1 MPADK
6 QPSIRRRLLIALMLV
21 ITATWFGVGIKVN
34 FDAHH
39 EVEEV
44 YDANLAQTAQ
54 MLVGLMIH
62 EIEERQSNPIGS
74 INIDAMI
81 EHPYETKIAM
91 RVRYPNSTEAL
102 RSSGAPDFPDDTP
115 NGFHSLNLNG
125 QIWRIFSLLD
135 KDTGLWVQTGQRLEV
150 RQELVDHIVYRSLA
164 SLLVGLPIFA
174 LTIWW
179 SVGRGLR
186 PLERLGGKV
195 EAMDPEALHPVDDRG
210 APEEVHILVISL
222 NRLFARLRQ
231 TLEKERYFTADAAHE
246 LRTPLAAIKT
256 QAQVAQRATDNHQRE
271 KALANI
277 IDGVNRATHLVEQ
290 LLTLA
295 RADTAYAEQKLEQT
309 VDLYT
314 IAKEHVAAVAPDAM
328 ARNIEVSLKT
338 GEPSYPLI
346 GDAAMLGIMLRNLV
360 DNALKYSPDGGYLK
374 VQLARTEST
383 IELTVTDSGP
393 GIPEEEMAELF
404 QRFKRGNNST
414 IMGAGL
420 GLSIVKRICDIH
432 HADIQMSRNNSSGLK
447 VSIKFTVCF

>member
-1 MPADK
+1 MAADR
-6 QPSIRRRLLIALMLV
+6 QPSIRRRLLVVLMLV
-21 ITATWFGVGIKVN
+21 IAATWLGVGIKVN

-44 YDANLAQTAQ
+44 YDANLAQTAR

-62 EIEERQSNPIGS
+62 EIKERQSNPIGN
-74 INIDAMI
+74 INMDAMI

-91 RVRYPNSTEAL
+91 RVRYPSGTEAL
-102 RSSGAPDFPDDTP
+102 RSSGAPDFPDDAP
-115 NGFHSLNLNG
+115 HGFHSLNLNG
-125 QIWRIFSLLD
+125 QTWRVFSLLD

-164 SLLVGLPIFA
+164 SLLVGLPVFA
-174 LTIWW
+174 LVIWW

-231 TLEKERYFTADAAHE
+231 TLEKERHFTADAAHE

-256 QAQVAQRATDNHQRE
+256 QAQVAQRATDDAQRK
-271 KALANI
+271 KALASI
-277 IDGVNRATHLVEQ
+277 IDGVDRATHLAGQ

-295 RADTAYAEQKLEQT
+295 RADAAYTEQKLNQT
-309 VDLYT
+309 VDLYP
-314 IAKEHVAAVAPDAM
+314 IAKETLAAVASDAM
-328 ARNIEVSLKT
+328 ARNIEVSLES
-338 GEPSYPLI
+338 GEPGYPLT

-360 DNALKYSPDGGYLK
+360 DNALKYSPDGGRLK
-374 VQLARTEST
+374 VRLARTSSA
-383 IELTVTDSGP
+383 IELSVTDSGP
-393 GIPEEEMAELF
+393 GIPEEKMAELF

-414 IMGAGL
+414 MGAGL

-432 HADIQMSRNNSSGLK
+432 HADIGMSRAGSGGGLK
-447 VSIKFTVCF
+447 VSIKFPA